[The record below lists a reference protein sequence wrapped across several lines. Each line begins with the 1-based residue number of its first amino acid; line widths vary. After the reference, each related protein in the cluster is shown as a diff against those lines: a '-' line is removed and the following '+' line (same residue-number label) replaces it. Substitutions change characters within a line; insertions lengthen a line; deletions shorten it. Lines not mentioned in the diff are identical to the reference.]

1 MNREL
6 KFREWDPFRK
16 KMGLEPAVSDG
27 SDGYSTASVYLNVA
41 IACHDEILMQFT
53 GLLDSNGKEIYEGD
67 LLHLLDANGVIIQN
81 ELSESIPFEV
91 GFEGCEYILL
101 NPDKSKL
108 DRLSSIQ
115 ERSWECQ
122 VIGNIY
128 EKPKDLN

>member
-16 KMGLEPAVSDG
+16 KMVLEPAVSDG
-27 SDGYSTASVYLNVA
+27 RDGYSTASVYLNDA

-67 LLHLLDANGVIIQN
+67 ILTISD
-81 ELSESIPFEV
+81 ESGNKYICKVYFRV
-91 GFEGCEYILL
+91 CEYVLL
-101 NPDKSKL
+101 QSDESLWGGLSK
-108 DRLSSIQ
+108 IQ
-115 ERSWECQ
+115 GLYYQCQ

-128 EKPKDLN
+128 ENPELMQSNLTETK